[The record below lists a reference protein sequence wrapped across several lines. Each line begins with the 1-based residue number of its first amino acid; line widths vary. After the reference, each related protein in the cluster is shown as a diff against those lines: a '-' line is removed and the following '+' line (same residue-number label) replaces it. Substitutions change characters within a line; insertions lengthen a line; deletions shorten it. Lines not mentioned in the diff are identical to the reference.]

1 MANKKSMNNRNNTDN
16 IATGIHTGHNIDN
29 KESNEDYIVKSLATL
44 WEVKYFLVWLQS
56 CDTLVYIYTD
66 LKSCSLWQNKQEWR

>member
-44 WEVKYFLVWLQS
+44 WEVKYFLV
-56 CDTLVYIYTD
+56 
-66 LKSCSLWQNKQEWR
+66 